1 MNDIQNDFI
10 SGIGNTPLIKLRA
23 ASEITGCNI
32 FGKAEFL
39 NPGQS
44 VKDRAALEIIK
55 QAIASKDIG
64 PGGSIVEGTAGN
76 TGIGLSLVASFFGFK
91 SVIVIPETQSEEKKE
106 ALKMLGA
113 KLVEVPAKPYSDPNN
128 YIRYSERLA
137 SELNKISKT
146 GAFWANQFDNLN
158 NRKAHIENTSQE
170 IFEQTN
176 GKIDGFICSVGT
188 GGTLAGVSIGL
199 KQRNSN
205 IKIGL
210 ADPDGSALFK
220 HYTDGILK
228 SEGSSITEGIGQG
241 RITKNL
247 EGLKPDFSYNIKDD
261 EALKIIYSLIIEE
274 GLSLGTSSGINICGA
289 IKMAKELGPGH
300 TIVTILC
307 DHSQRY
313 KSKLFNIEFLK
324 ERNLP
329 IPVWFKSENQDL
341 PNVLI

>member
-1 MNDIQNDFI
+1 MKTQVIDL
-10 SGIGNTPLIKLRA
+10 IGNTPLIRLKK
-23 ASEITGCNI
+23 ASDETGCNI

-55 QAIASKDIG
+55 KAIVSKEIR

-76 TGIGLSLVASFFGFK
+76 TGIGLSLVASFYGFK
-91 SVIVIPETQSEEKKE
+91 SVIVIPETQTEEKKE

-137 SELNKISKT
+137 SELSKVST
-146 GAFWANQFDNLN
+146 KGAFWANQFDNLN
-158 NRKAHIENTSQE
+158 NRKAHIDNTSQE
-170 IFEQTN
+170 IWDQTD

-199 KQRNSN
+199 KEKNSK

-210 ADPDGSALFK
+210 ADPDGSALFSYYK
-220 HYTDGILK
+220 DGVLK
-228 SEGSSITEGIGQG
+228 SKGSSITEGIGQG
-241 RITKNL
+241 RITNNL

-261 EALKIIYSLIIEE
+261 EALNIIYSLIIEE
-274 GLSLGTSSGINICGA
+274 GLSLGTSSGINIAGA

-300 TIVTILC
+300 NIVTILC

-324 ERNLP
+324 EKKLP
-329 IPVWFKSENQDL
+329 VPGWFKNGSQDL
-341 PNVLI
+341 PNVLIK

>member
-1 MNDIQNDFI
+1 MKTQVIDL
-10 SGIGNTPLIKLRA
+10 IGNTPLIRLKK
-23 ASEITGCNI
+23 ASDETGCNI

-44 VKDRAALEIIK
+44 VKDRAALQIIK
-55 QAIASKDIG
+55 KAIVSKEIR

-76 TGIGLSLVASFFGFK
+76 TGIGLSLVASFYGFK
-91 SVIVIPETQSEEKKE
+91 SVIVIPETQTEEKKE

-113 KLVEVPAKPYSDPNN
+113 TLVEVPAKPYSDPNN

-137 SELNKISKT
+137 SELNNISKT

-158 NRKAHIENTSQE
+158 NRQAHIENTSQE
-170 IFEQTN
+170 IWDQTD

-199 KQRNSN
+199 KEKNSK

-210 ADPDGSALFK
+210 ADPDGSALFNYYK
-220 HYTDGILK
+220 DGVLK
-228 SEGSSITEGIGQG
+228 SKGSSITEGIGQG
-241 RITKNL
+241 RITNNL

-261 EALKIIYSLIIEE
+261 EALNIIYSLIIEE
-274 GLSLGTSSGINICGA
+274 GLSLGTSSGINIAGA

-300 TIVTILC
+300 NIVTILC

-324 ERNLP
+324 EKKLP
-329 IPVWFKSENQDL
+329 VPGWFKNGSQDL
-341 PNVLI
+341 PNVLIK

>member
-1 MNDIQNDFI
+1 MKTQVIDL
-10 SGIGNTPLIKLRA
+10 IGNTPLIRLKK
-23 ASEITGCNI
+23 ASDETGCNI

-44 VKDRAALEIIK
+44 VKDRAALQIIK
-55 QAIASKDIG
+55 KAIVSKEIR

-76 TGIGLSLVASFFGFK
+76 TGIGLSLVASFYGFK
-91 SVIVIPETQSEEKKE
+91 SVIVIPETQTEEKKE

-137 SELNKISKT
+137 SELSKVST
-146 GAFWANQFDNLN
+146 KGAFWANQFDNLN
-158 NRKAHIENTSQE
+158 NRQAHIENTSQE
-170 IFEQTN
+170 IWDQTD

-199 KQRNSN
+199 KEKNSK

-210 ADPDGSALFK
+210 ADPDGSALFNYYK
-220 HYTDGILK
+220 DGVLK
-228 SEGSSITEGIGQG
+228 SKGSSITEGIGQG
-241 RITKNL
+241 RITNNL

-261 EALKIIYSLIIEE
+261 EALNIIYSLIIEE
-274 GLSLGTSSGINICGA
+274 GLSLGTSSGINIAGA

-300 TIVTILC
+300 NIVTILC

-313 KSKLFNIEFLK
+313 KSKLFNIAFLK

-329 IPVWFKSENQDL
+329 IPGWFNNGSQDL
-341 PNVLI
+341 PNVLIK

>member
-1 MNDIQNDFI
+1 MKTQVIDL
-10 SGIGNTPLIKLRA
+10 IGNTPLIRLKK
-23 ASEITGCNI
+23 ASDETRCNI

-44 VKDRAALEIIK
+44 VKDRAALQIIK
-55 QAIASKDIG
+55 KAIVSKEIS

-76 TGIGLSLVASFFGFK
+76 TGIGLSLVASFYGFE
-91 SVIVIPETQSEEKKE
+91 SVIVIPETQTEEKKE

-137 SELNKISKT
+137 SELSKVST
-146 GAFWANQFDNLN
+146 KGAFWANQFDNLN
-158 NRKAHIENTSQE
+158 NRQAHIENTSQE
-170 IFEQTN
+170 IWDQTD

-199 KQRNSN
+199 KEKNSK

-210 ADPDGSALFK
+210 ADPDGSALFNYYK
-220 HYTDGILK
+220 DGVLK
-228 SEGSSITEGIGQG
+228 SKGSSITEGIGQG
-241 RITKNL
+241 RITNNL

-261 EALKIIYSLIIEE
+261 EALNIIYSLIIEE
-274 GLSLGTSSGINICGA
+274 GLSLGTSSGINIAGA

-300 TIVTILC
+300 NIVTILC

-324 ERNLP
+324 EKKLP
-329 IPVWFKSENQDL
+329 VPGWFKNGSQDL
-341 PNVLI
+341 PNVLMK

>member
-1 MNDIQNDFI
+1 MKRQVVDL
-10 SGIGNTPLIKLRA
+10 IGNTPLIKLEK
-23 ASEITGCNI
+23 ASEETGCNI

-76 TGIGLSLVASFFGFK
+76 TGIGLSLVACFYGFR

-137 SELNKISKT
+137 SELNKVSKT

-158 NRKAHIENTSQE
+158 NRKAHIKNTSQE

-261 EALKIIYSLIIEE
+261 EALKIIYSLIVEE

-289 IKMAKELGPGH
+289 IKMGKELGPGH

-313 KSKLFNIEFLK
+313 KSKLFNLEYLR

-329 IPVWFKSENQDL
+329 VPVWFENENQDL
-341 PNVLI
+341 PNVSIK

>member
-1 MNDIQNDFI
+1 MKTQVIDL
-10 SGIGNTPLIKLRA
+10 IGNTPLIRLKK
-23 ASEITGCNI
+23 ASDETGCNI

-44 VKDRAALEIIK
+44 VKDRAALQIIK
-55 QAIASKDIG
+55 KAIVSKEIR

-76 TGIGLSLVASFFGFK
+76 TGIGLSLVASFYGFK
-91 SVIVIPETQSEEKKE
+91 SVIVIPETQTEEKKE

-137 SELNKISKT
+137 SELSKISTK

-158 NRKAHIENTSQE
+158 NRQAHIENTSQE
-170 IFEQTN
+170 IWDQTD

-199 KQRNSN
+199 KEKNSK

-210 ADPDGSALFK
+210 ADPDGSALFNYYK
-220 HYTDGILK
+220 EGVLK
-228 SEGSSITEGIGQG
+228 SKGSSITEGIGQG
-241 RITKNL
+241 RITNNL

-261 EALKIIYSLIIEE
+261 EALNIIYSLIIEE
-274 GLSLGTSSGINICGA
+274 GLSLGTSSGINIAGA

-300 TIVTILC
+300 NIVTILC

-324 ERNLP
+324 EKKLP
-329 IPVWFKSENQDL
+329 VPGWFKNGSQDL
-341 PNVLI
+341 PNVLIK

>member
-1 MNDIQNDFI
+1 M
-10 SGIGNTPLIKLRA
+10 
-23 ASEITGCNI
+23 
-32 FGKAEFL
+32 
-39 NPGQS
+39 
-44 VKDRAALEIIK
+44 
-55 QAIASKDIG
+55 
-64 PGGSIVEGTAGN
+64 
-76 TGIGLSLVASFFGFK
+76 
-91 SVIVIPETQSEEKKE
+91 
-106 ALKMLGA
+106 
-113 KLVEVPAKPYSDPNN
+113 
-128 YIRYSERLA
+128 
-137 SELNKISKT
+137 
-146 GAFWANQFDNLN
+146 N
-158 NRKAHIENTSQE
+158 NRQAHIGNTSQE

-220 HYTDGILK
+220 YYTDGILK

-247 EGLKPDFSYNIKDD
+247 QGLKPDFSFNIKDA

-324 ERNLP
+324 EKKLP
-329 IPVWFKSENQDL
+329 VPGWFKNGTQDL
-341 PNVLI
+341 PNVLIK

>member
-1 MNDIQNDFI
+1 MKRQVVDL
-10 SGIGNTPLIKLRA
+10 IGNTPLIKLEK
-23 ASEITGCNI
+23 ASEETGCNI

-44 VKDRAALEIIK
+44 VKDSDALEIIK

-64 PGGSIVEGTAGN
+64 PGGSVVEGTAGN
-76 TGIGLSLVASFFGFK
+76 TGIGLSLVASFYGFK

-137 SELNKISKT
+137 SELNKVSKT
-146 GAFWANQFDNLN
+146 GAFWANQFDNLS
-158 NRKAHIENTSQE
+158 NRKAHIKTTSQE

-289 IKMAKELGPGH
+289 IKMGKELGPGH

-329 IPVWFKSENQDL
+329 IPVWFKNENQDL